1 MPRTKLDKHC
11 IGKAELETRVIKS
24 AMGRAG
30 VYTNKALAEKI
41 GADAASLS
49 RGFKTGF
56 TDNMKKRMHKVL
68 RFTPEEIQVLGGWS
82 A

>member
-1 MPRTKLDKHC
+1 MPRTKLDKHRVS
-11 IGKAELETRVIKS
+11 KAEMETRIIKS
-24 AMGRAG
+24 AMARNGCF
-30 VYTNKALAEKI
+30 TNKELAAKI
-41 GADAASLS
+41 GADAGSLS

-68 RFTPEEIQVLGGWS
+68 RFTAEEIQILGGWP